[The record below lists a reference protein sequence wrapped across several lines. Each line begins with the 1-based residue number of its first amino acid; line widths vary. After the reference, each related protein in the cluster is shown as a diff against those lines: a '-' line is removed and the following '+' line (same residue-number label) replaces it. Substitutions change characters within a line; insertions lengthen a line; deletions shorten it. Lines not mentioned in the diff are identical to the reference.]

1 MWFTSRPLRP
11 PSLSIALLIHASER
25 VMAENAEGN
34 INPSPESD
42 HDAATSSALTVTDQ
56 PTTEG
61 PATDAG
67 AEDGPRLRAR

>member
-1 MWFTSRPLRP
+1 
-11 PSLSIALLIHASER
+11 
-25 VMAENAEGN
+25 MAENAEGN

-42 HDAATSSALTVTDQ
+42 HDAATSSALTVDDQ